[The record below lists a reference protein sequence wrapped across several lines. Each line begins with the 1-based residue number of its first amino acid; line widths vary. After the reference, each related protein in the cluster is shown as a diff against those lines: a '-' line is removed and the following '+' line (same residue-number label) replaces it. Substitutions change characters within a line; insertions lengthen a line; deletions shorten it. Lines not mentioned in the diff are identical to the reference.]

1 MIFFHFFVKILKLAT
16 ANFFFGSKT
25 REFFFQVPNFFLMPR
40 AKIRIGK
47 EQKSESFQKTNFLLF
62 GVGIKV
68 GRA

>member
-1 MIFFHFFVKILKLAT
+1 MIFSFFRQNFKIG
-16 ANFFFGSKT
+16 NS
-25 REFFFQVPNFFLMPR
+25 EFFFSAQKLENFFSKFQIFLMPR